1 MSGGSGVKVKPFV
14 VACIPAFN
22 EERSIARVVLE
33 ARRYVDRVIVCDDG
47 STDMTGE
54 IAEAL
59 GALVIKHERNIG
71 KGAAMR
77 SLFKK
82 ARELDAD
89 VVVTLDADGQHDPK
103 DIPKLVNALIKEGV
117 NIVVG
122 SRFINSVDEIPSYR
136 AFGNKMLNLFTD
148 KKVTDT
154 QSGFRVYDKKSLEML
169 NPAEMGMGVDS
180 ELLIKA
186 RDLGLKII
194 EVPISVNYKVERP
207 SKLNPL
213 YHGLDVVLS
222 IVKYLST
229 RRPLIFYGIPGLSA
243 LIIALFFWLW
253 TFKIFTVT
261 RGINTNIALIA
272 LGATL
277 VGLMLMTTAII
288 LWVLISVLRERL

>member
-89 VVVTLDADGQHDPK
+89 IVVTLDADGQHDPK
-103 DIPKLVNALIKEGV
+103 DIPKLVNALIKERV

-136 AFGNKMLNLFTD
+136 IFGNKMLNLFTD

-229 RRPLIFYGIPGLSA
+229 RRPLLFYGIPGFSA
-243 LIIALFFWLW
+243 LIISLFFWLW
-253 TFKIFTVT
+253 TFRIFTET

-288 LWVLISVLRERL
+288 LWVLISVLREKL